1 MNAATKTGSP
11 PRRRGKEALELN
23 REQMERITPAW
34 AGKSFDSLTVCR
46 RLRDHPRVGGEK
58 TRGKGGRCPT
68 LGSPPRGRGKV
79 VSTKNSKGISRITPA
94 WAGKRHSMYQR
105 ETGAKDHPRV
115 GGEKSPHAACC
126 PRWIGSP
133 PRGRGK
139 VPFFRRFV
147 TIAGITP
154 AWAGKSKNGC
164 VELSQ
169 CKDHPRV
176 GGEKPISNLC
186 LFWVKG
192 SPPRGRGKDWAK
204 TGAYN
209 AQGITPAWAGKS
221 TTARRLWPPSRDHPR
236 MGGEKSMARM
246 SSSSMRGSPPHG
258 RGKAAAPP
266 HPARFSGI
274 TPAWAGKRPLS
285 AYQPFFAGD
294 HPRMGGE
301 KLALQQLHFL
311 GVGSPPHGRG
321 KDTQFPVKVAQDGIT
336 PAWAGKSATSAF
348 CISTA

>member
-1 MNAATKTGSP
+1 M
-11 PRRRGKEALELN
+11 
-23 REQMERITPAW
+23 
-34 AGKSFDSLTVCR
+34 
-46 RLRDHPRVGGEK
+46 
-58 TRGKGGRCPT
+58 
-68 LGSPPRGRGKV
+68 
-79 VSTKNSKGISRITPA
+79 
-94 WAGKRHSMYQR
+94 
-105 ETGAKDHPRV
+105 

-236 MGGEKSMARM
+236 MGGEKCNLGVLHLHGI
-246 SSSSMRGSPPHG
+246 GSPPHG
-258 RGKAAAPP
+258 RGKDQPIDDAG
-266 HPARFSGI
+266 FQKGI
-274 TPAWAGKRPLS
+274 TPAWAGKRCPHSL
-285 AYQPFFAGD
+285 PRHFWRD

-301 KLALQQLHFL
+301 KASMTRLKLWQL
-311 GVGSPPHGRG
+311 GSPPHGRG
-321 KDTQFPVKVAQDGIT
+321 KECGGVIFGGPTGIT
-336 PAWAGKSATSAF
+336 PAWAGKSFRFYCMRTFRKDHPRMGGEKELQRLAGAG
-348 CISTA
+348 